1 MVQLHRIMAYCIVSI
16 AAVTLSA
23 QTHPAIT
30 SWMINTTGITGRHYV
45 RGNPTP
51 IVDTFLANVRTV
63 QYSENNAYVRA
74 NGIPAYVIGPY
85 LDGNPSTAVGRNYL
99 FRIPLNP
106 QVESG
111 TKTSVGLGHVA
122 VLINGVPIYNYAD
135 ARSYN
140 NQNVWHQNAIVFE
153 RAGFDCAKGHPA
165 PIQTGP
171 PGQGQ
176 GSPQGQYHHHQDPSA
191 FNIAKVVMSDVCDMY
206 LADGLY
212 VPDSTKHGPLIGYAF
227 DGYPIY
233 GAYGWIDVNG
243 TNVVKRIT
251 PSYRLRA
258 ITARTSLAD
267 GTPLEAAK
275 HGPSL
280 TTAALGSYAEDYEF
294 AEGSGDLDVHN
305 GRFCRTPEY
314 PNGTYAYFATIDAD
328 GNSVYPYVIGPT
340 YYGKVAMDNFAVRGP
355 NASPTAVT
363 INEPVQTYVPKT
375 NEPTVTITS
384 TAVLT
389 GKEGVPYTYTVT
401 AENSAKAS
409 ILFGLISSPQ
419 GMTIDSTSGMITWA
433 SPIVGTHTVSVGAT
447 IIVDGKPYTAKQTYS
462 LVIQSNAPLTINF
475 LSTPIL
481 VGYEGT
487 PYSYRV
493 RARASDTTRQVT
505 LQLADGAPDGMT
517 LAMRTLSW
525 QTPVKGSYPITINAA
540 VQGDTV
546 KAQQTFILEI
556 KADTTTSV
564 DEDARLSSVTIYPN
578 PAADMLVVQVTD
590 PMTASATVELVDL
603 HGRIMRQAIINQGST
618 MCFLDVQT
626 LYAGAYVARITSA
639 GTSIHLPVVIGD

>member
-1 MVQLHRIMAYCIVSI
+1 MVSLHRIIACCIVSI

-23 QTHPAIT
+23 QIHPAIT

-45 RGNPTP
+45 RGNQTP
-51 IVDTFLANVRTV
+51 IVDTYLANVSTV
-63 QYSENNAYVRA
+63 QYSDNNTYVRA

-106 QVESG
+106 QVETG
-111 TKTSVGLGHVA
+111 TKTTVGLGHVA

-140 NQNVWHQNAIVFE
+140 NQNIWHQNAIVFE

-176 GSPQGQYHHHQDPSA
+176 GAAQGQYHHHQDPSA
-191 FNIAKVVMSDVCDMY
+191 FNIAKVEMSDVCDMY

-212 VPDSTKHGPLIGYAF
+212 VPDSTKHGPLIGYSF

-233 GAYGWIDVNG
+233 GAYGWVEVNG
-243 TNVVKRIT
+243 SKVVKRIT
-251 PSYRLRA
+251 PSYRLRT

-267 GTPLEAAK
+267 GTPLDAAK

-280 TTAALGSYAEDYEF
+280 TTAVLGSYAEDYEF
-294 AEGSGDLDVHN
+294 AEGSGDLDAHN
-305 GRFCRTPEY
+305 GRFCVTPEY

-340 YYGKVAMDNFAVRGP
+340 YYGKVATDNFAVRGP

-363 INEPVQTYVPKT
+363 INESVQTYVPKT
-375 NEPTVTITS
+375 NESTVTITS

-401 AENSAKAS
+401 AENSVKAAMV
-409 ILFGLISSPQ
+409 FGLLSGPQ
-419 GMTIDSTSGMITWA
+419 GMTIDSVRGLLTWA
-433 SPIVGTHTVSVGAT
+433 SPVVGTHSVSIGAT
-447 IIVDGKPYTAKQTYS
+447 IIVAVTPHAAKQTYS
-462 LVIQSNAPLTINF
+462 LVILSNAPLTINF
-475 LSTPIL
+475 LSTPVL

-493 RARASDTTRQVT
+493 RVRASDTTRQVM
-505 LQLADGAPDGMT
+505 LGLGDGAPQGMT
-517 LAMRTLSW
+517 LAMRTLGW
-525 QTPVKGSYPITINAA
+525 QAPVKGTYQLTINAT

-546 KAQQTFILEI
+546 TVQQSFTLEI

-564 DEDARLSSVTIYPN
+564 DEERALSSITIYPN

-590 PMTASATVELVDL
+590 PMTVSATVELVDL

-626 LYAGAYVARITSA
+626 LYAGSYFARITRA
-639 GTSIHLPVVIGD
+639 GSSIHLPVVIGD